1 MPDRDEPTLAELED
15 ALRIREDEL
24 ERDCEEQAEM
34 FYHVARASA
43 EAVSR
48 RDWAKQA
55 LSELESELD
64 AKIRHQADVAGDR
77 ITESAVKAQIKL
89 EKRYQRAA
97 AEVAKLNTE
106 VGRLV
111 ALRESYDH
119 RKEMLKLMVRL
130 YLANYFSDIEVRS
143 TEMNMRDGAA
153 RFAERVNDAARR
165 SEGNSTERA
174 RRRNDTRLEWPDNP
188 RDSRDHRR

>member
-1 MPDRDEPTLAELED
+1 MPDREPTLAELEA

-24 ERDCEEQAEM
+24 EQDCEEQAVM
-34 FYHVARASA
+34 FYKAARASA
-43 EAVSR
+43 DAISR

-64 AKIRHQADVAGDR
+64 AKIRHDAEVAGDR
-77 ITESAVKAQIKL
+77 ITEGSIKSQIKL
-89 EKRYQRAA
+89 ERRYQAAA
-97 AEVAKLNTE
+97 AEVAKLSIE
-106 VGRLV
+106 VGKWA